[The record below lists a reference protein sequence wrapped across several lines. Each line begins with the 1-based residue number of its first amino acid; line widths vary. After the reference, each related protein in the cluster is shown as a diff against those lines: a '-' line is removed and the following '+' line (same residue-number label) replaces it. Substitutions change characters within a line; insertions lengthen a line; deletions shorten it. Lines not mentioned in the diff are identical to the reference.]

1 MIAMEKDFFCEKQIV
16 TGILAHVDAGKT
28 TLTESML
35 YVSGTIRNFGKVDR
49 GDAFLDNHELE
60 RLRGITIFSKQA
72 GLTWENTHITI
83 LDTPGHVDFSAETE
97 RTLSV
102 LDYAI
107 LVVSGPE
114 GVQGHTRTLWELLE
128 RYDIPVFI
136 FVNKMDRPET
146 DRLRLMEELKTR
158 LDGACVDFTDVGAGR
173 ITEAGADRSG
183 ETAACMEEIAA
194 CDEEA
199 MNEFFDTG
207 RVSDE
212 RISRMIWERKLFP
225 CYFGSALKVAGIEE
239 FLDGFSSFTI
249 RKSYPTEFGAR
260 VYKITRDAQGARLTH
275 MKITGGTL
283 CARQV
288 LQGGSGAERAAG
300 SGTGAG
306 AGSGTGAGS
315 GGSLDNSWEEKVTQI
330 RIYNGEKYE
339 AVQEAAAGEV
349 CAVTGLTH
357 TYSGEGFGFEAE
369 AAAPLLKPVLSRQIL
384 LPEGTDIGAFLPKL
398 RMLQEEQPDLGIV
411 WDERLQE
418 IRAQVMGEVQIEIL
432 QSLIVERFGV
442 NVDFGPPSIL
452 YKETITE
459 PVEGVGHFEP
469 LRHYA
474 EVHLLMEPLPP
485 GSGLVFAADCSE
497 DLLDRNW
504 QRLIL
509 THLGERTHRGVLTG
523 APITD
528 IKITVIAGRANP
540 KHTSGGDFRQATYRA
555 VRQGLMETECRVLEP
570 YYDFRLE
577 IPAESVGRAMTDIEQ
592 MNGHFDAPVIEE
604 ETAVLTGYAPVACM
618 QDYKQEVGAYTKGFG
633 RLSFSLRGYD
643 ACHNE
648 EDVIVESGY
657 DPEADTYQTPDSVFC
672 ANGAGYIVP
681 WYEVKEYMHVESP
694 LMTEMTTPE
703 ETMETA
709 KRQSR
714 SASGRFLGT
723 EEVDA
728 ILAQASQA
736 NRGAKRSGKSGVVK
750 LSRGKPVEAVQR
762 DFRSEKSADGTEGHK
777 GSKGSKEP
785 KEQYLIVDGYNVI
798 HAWDE
803 LEKLMMEN
811 LDAARVRLMDELCN
825 YQGMRQMNLIV
836 VFDAY
841 RVENHQTEISDYH
854 NIHVVFTKEAETA
867 DQYIEKFAHTNAKKY
882 DVTVATSDGLEQ
894 IIIRGEGC
902 KLLSSRELISELQ
915 EVHEEARSALGNASS
930 SGAGGAM
937 QQAVERALKEDKAAA
952 RKESAATEE
961 AAAQKDK
968 K

>member
-35 YVSGTIRNFGKVDR
+35 YVSGTIRNLGKVDR
-49 GDAFLDNHELE
+49 GDAFLDNYELE

-72 GLTWENTHITI
+72 GLTWKDTHITI

-146 DRLRLMEELKTR
+146 DRVRLMEELKTR
-158 LDGACVDFTDVGAGR
+158 LDGECVDFTGIGMGERGEDA
-173 ITEAGADRSG
+173 EAASLEDADCG
-183 ETAACMEEIAA
+183 EKTVVCMEEIAA

-199 MNEFFDTG
+199 MNEFFETG
-207 RVSDE
+207 LVSDE

-225 CYFGSALKVAGIEE
+225 CYFGSALKVTGIEE
-239 FLDGFSSFTI
+239 FLNGFCKYTI
-249 RKSYPTEFGAR
+249 RKSYPEEFGAK

-283 CARQV
+283 RARDI
-288 LQGGSGAERAAG
+288 LRGGTS
-300 SGTGAG
+300 
-306 AGSGTGAGS
+306 
-315 GGSLDNSWEEKVTQI
+315 GSLDNTWEEKVTQI

-349 CAVTGLTH
+349 CAVTGLSH
-357 TYSGEGFGFEAE
+357 TYAGEGFGFEAE
-369 AAAPLLKPVLSRQIL
+369 AAAPLLEPVLSRQIL
-384 LPEGTDIGAFLPKL
+384 LPEGTDVGAFLPKL

-432 QSLIVERFGV
+432 QSLIAERFGV
-442 NVDFGPPSIL
+442 NVDFGPPRIL

-485 GSGLVFAADCSE
+485 GSGLIFASDCSE

-528 IKITVIAGRANP
+528 MKISVIAGRANP

-592 MNGHFDAPVIEE
+592 MNGHFDAPVIEGE
-604 ETAVLTGYAPVACM
+604 NAVLTGYAPVACM

-648 EDVIVESGY
+648 QEVIAESGY

-681 WYEVKEYMHVESP
+681 WCEVKEYMHVESP
-694 LMTEMTTPE
+694 LTAEMTTPE
-703 ETMETA
+703 ETMEAA
-709 KRQSR
+709 KRQAR

-750 LSRGKPVEAVQR
+750 LSRVKPVEAVQR
-762 DFRSEKSADGTEGHK
+762 DFRSERSRPGAK
-777 GSKGSKEP
+777 GSTEP

-841 RVENHQTEISDYH
+841 RVENHQTEVSDYH

-902 KLLSSRELISELQ
+902 KLLSSRDLIAELQ
-915 EVHEEARSALGNASS
+915 DVHEEARSALGNAST

-937 QQAVERALKEDKAAA
+937 QQAVEKAI
-952 RKESAATEE
+952 
-961 AAAQKDK
+961 K